1 MSQLELFEKSKAGEK
16 KFKEPLLP
24 RRALLKET
32 FSRKVIEKTRKEHVC
47 ARCGQ
52 MIPAGSRAMEII
64 PKEGKKRQLDKVE
77 YYHLKET
84 CPAWGK

>member
-1 MSQLELFEKSKAGEK
+1 
-16 KFKEPLLP
+16 
-24 RRALLKET
+24 
-32 FSRKVIEKTRKEHVC
+32 
-47 ARCGQ
+47 